1 MELETD
7 HGPMRADHVV
17 IATHSDQALGLLAD
31 ATPVERAVLG
41 SIRYQPNR
49 VLLHTD
55 ARLLPRRTAARAAW
69 NFHRLAGPARGV
81 AVTYSMNRL
90 QGFDCAEEICV
101 TLNREDA
108 IDPRRVLGAWC
119 YEHPVFDAAALRAQR
134 ERPRI
139 CGGGRT
145 HFAGAYW
152 GYGFHEDGVRSALEV
167 ARRFGPERGRADRG
181 PVR

>member
-1 MELETD
+1 
-7 HGPMRADHVV
+7 
-17 IATHSDQALGLLAD
+17 
-31 ATPVERAVLG
+31 
-41 SIRYQPNR
+41 
-49 VLLHTD
+49 
-55 ARLLPRRTAARAAW
+55 
-69 NFHRLAGPARGV
+69 V

-90 QGFDCAEEICV
+90 QGFECAEEICV

-134 ERPRI
+134 ERPLV
-139 CGGGRT
+139 CGTGRT

-167 ARRFGPERGRADRG
+167 TRRFGPGRGRADRE